1 MDAPAAE
8 PEEESLRPWL
18 ACAVIVACLGHS
30 ACGARDPDGELRALI
45 ERAEAAVEARDTGFF
60 RSLISAD
67 YADRRGQ
74 DRDDVVNMLR
84 AYFLLNQR
92 IEVVNRI
99 EAIEL
104 FGDDAASVK
113 LQTAAVGLAEGR
125 SILGIDGDFYRIEL
139 ELGREGDGWRV
150 IGADWNRM
158 LP

>member
-1 MDAPAAE
+1 
-8 PEEESLRPWL
+8 
-18 ACAVIVACLGHS
+18 
-30 ACGARDPDGELRALI
+30 LRALI